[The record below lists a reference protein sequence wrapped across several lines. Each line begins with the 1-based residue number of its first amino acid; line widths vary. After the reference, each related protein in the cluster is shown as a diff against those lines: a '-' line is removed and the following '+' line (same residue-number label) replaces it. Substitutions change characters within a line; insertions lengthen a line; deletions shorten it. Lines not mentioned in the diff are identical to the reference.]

1 MKPHDVPVAPEC
13 EYHSASGADGTRIAY
28 RDAGCRHEETL
39 VFLHSLGADGGMW
52 DACRALLPTGLR
64 VVVPDTRGHGASG
77 AAAAMSVDAWVADL
91 DEVLSSASV
100 ERALLVG
107 VSMGGIQALAFAAR
121 HPERVTGLV
130 VADSFAALPRDVAE
144 RKIASLRDRART
156 APMDVVAREYLA
168 ETFQEPY
175 PPGAESVRRAIS
187 GMDSPS
193 YRAAVE
199 TCFGADIEA
208 LLPDVVAP
216 TLVLW
221 GERDTK
227 TPRHLSEAIA
237 GQLRN
242 ARLSVVPDAGHLSN
256 IDNPRA
262 FLAEVTS
269 FHQAGAPA
277 AAGTAQAARGGS

>member
-1 MKPHDVPVAPEC
+1 MKPHNAPVAPGNRT
-13 EYHSASGADGTRIAY
+13 AVGADGTRIAFQ
-28 RDAGCRHEETL
+28 DAGFPHEQTL
-39 VFLHSLGADGGMW
+39 VLLHSLGADGGMW
-52 DACRALLPTGLR
+52 DGCRALLPTGLR

-77 AAAAMSVDAWVADL
+77 PVAGMSVASWVEDIDA
-91 DEVLSSASV
+91 VLHAASV

-107 VSMGGIQALAFAAR
+107 VSMGGIQALAFAAQ
-121 HPERVTGLV
+121 HPERVDGLV
-130 VADSFAALPRDVAE
+130 VADSFAALERGVAE

-168 ETFQEPY
+168 ETFQQPY
-175 PPGAESVRRAIS
+175 PAGAESVRRAIA
-187 GMDSPS
+187 GMDPTS

-199 TCFGADIEA
+199 TCFGAHIEA

-221 GERDTK
+221 GDRDTK

-237 GQLRN
+237 RQVPN
-242 ARLSVVPDAGHLSN
+242 ARLSVIPDAGHLSN

-269 FHQAGAPA
+269 FHQAVAPA
-277 AAGTAQAARGGS
+277 PAGTAQSARGGS